1 MTEGNGIYHKNERVN
16 DSELNFPNI
25 PNKNMNPDRVNQAGE
40 APQAPGLIHEVWI
53 HIFMR
58 DVWKVLRRIVNEF
71 IFVW

>member
-1 MTEGNGIYHKNERVN
+1 
-16 DSELNFPNI
+16 
-25 PNKNMNPDRVNQAGE
+25 MNPDRVNQAGE

-58 DVWKVLRRIVNEF
+58 DVWKILRRIVNEF